1 MLGLD
6 LIKFG
11 GAILDILSIGIFF
24 EEKTCENKWL
34 DKGQLPEKLYNVI
47 WYFYIIC

>member
-11 GAILDILSIGIFF
+11 GAILRYLASIFF
-24 EEKTCENKWL
+24 EEKTCENK
-34 DKGQLPEKLYNVI
+34 
-47 WYFYIIC
+47 